1 MVPGDLREF
10 IKALEKTQDIVH
22 MKEEVD
28 WDLEAGA
35 ISRLVSESS
44 GPAILF
50 EKIKDYGD
58 GYRILG
64 GPLATWRRVAIA
76 MGLLPQT
83 SVREIHRVY
92 EERVDQPIKPVLVES
107 APCKQHILLHE
118 NEIDLYRLPAPLC
131 HEGDGG
137 RYIGT
142 WDLIVSKDPDSDWM
156 NWGMYRFMIQSRR
169 YLVGAAAPFSHLGTI
184 LKKKYLPTRR
194 SMPVA
199 VVIGADPL
207 CSLAAATGYRVGENE
222 VDFAGGLRRGPVDVI
237 KCETTD
243 LLVPANAEIV
253 IEGEI
258 LPDRTAPEGPFGEYP
273 GYRHEETQ
281 LGVLMRVT
289 AITHRDSPILTMSN
303 LGVPPDD
310 SSVAG
315 AMGVTV
321 ALKRRLLRHDI
332 PTTGVF
338 LPPDGASHLVV
349 VGVKSGG
356 MDMAKRIRDLLTGQ
370 RAWYTKIIVVDEDVD
385 VFDMGQVMHA
395 FSVKCHSTRG
405 ISLLEVEGKGNQLT
419 PCYSRDEREKRM
431 AAIGLFD
438 CTWPPGW
445 PRRDIPTKMSFE
457 EAYSHEVK
465 KTAIAKLRRYGWDWK
480 NLGDGKEEAGH
491 HD

>member
-1 MVPGDLREF
+1 MFHGVETMVPGDLREF

-50 EKIKDYGD
+50 EKIKDYD
-58 GYRILG
+58 DRYRILG

-92 EERVDQPIKPVLVES
+92 EERVDQPIKPVLGVS
-107 APCKQHILLHE
+107 APCKQNIFLRE

-156 NWGMYRFMIQSRR
+156 NWGMYRFMIQSRK

-222 VDFAGGLRRGPVDVI
+222 VDFAGGLRRG
-237 KCETTD
+237 
-243 LLVPANAEIV
+243 
-253 IEGEI
+253 
-258 LPDRTAPEGPFGEYP
+258 R
-273 GYRHEETQ
+273 
-281 LGVLMRVT
+281 
-289 AITHRDSPILTMSN
+289 
-303 LGVPPDD
+303 
-310 SSVAG
+310 
-315 AMGVTV
+315 
-321 ALKRRLLRHDI
+321 
-332 PTTGVF
+332 
-338 LPPDGASHLVV
+338 
-349 VGVKSGG
+349 
-356 MDMAKRIRDLLTGQ
+356 
-370 RAWYTKIIVVDEDVD
+370 
-385 VFDMGQVMHA
+385 
-395 FSVKCHSTRG
+395 
-405 ISLLEVEGKGNQLT
+405 
-419 PCYSRDEREKRM
+419 
-431 AAIGLFD
+431 
-438 CTWPPGW
+438 
-445 PRRDIPTKMSFE
+445 
-457 EAYSHEVK
+457 
-465 KTAIAKLRRYGWDWK
+465 
-480 NLGDGKEEAGH
+480 
-491 HD
+491 